1 MNTLS
6 KRGMLDDVFDLVFM
20 VIVGFFAFL
29 FVQGMLNVNADNRV
43 EQLKTEVVNLGV
55 KQNGLAFWQS
65 PLSYGGQEW
74 TVAEFILHYLST
86 PEFNSVT
93 FEAALKPAIMESFP
107 QSYRCGYLFRSKQGE
122 EVLLRYSFSQGREG
136 IEENIVCPTQDF
148 TLDFAGTEKYQIYFI
163 VGGER

>member
-29 FVQGMLNVNADNRV
+29 FVQGMLNVNAENRA
-43 EQLKTEVVNLGV
+43 EQLKTEVVNLEV

-65 PLSYGGQEW
+65 PLSYGGKEW
-74 TVAEFILHYLST
+74 TVVEFILYYLPT
-86 PEFNSVT
+86 REFNGVT
-93 FEAALKPAIMESFP
+93 FEVALKPSIMEFFP

-122 EVLLRYSFSQGREG
+122 EVLLGYSFSQGREG

-148 TLDFAGTEKYQIYFI
+148 TFDFPGKEKYQLYFI
-163 VGGER
+163 VGGEI